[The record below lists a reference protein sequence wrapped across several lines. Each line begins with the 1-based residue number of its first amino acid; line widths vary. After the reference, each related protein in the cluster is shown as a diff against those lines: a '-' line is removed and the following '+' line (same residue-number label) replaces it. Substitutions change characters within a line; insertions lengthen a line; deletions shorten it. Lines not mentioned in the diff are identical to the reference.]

1 MNQEIEYAEMLEI
14 PVSTVSVVKRRR
26 KASKKA
32 PALPETLIEK
42 INHPQASPDASE
54 RLPFTDESE
63 ASASAQDFDTTFVED
78 APEPVRW
85 KRRKKLFLK
94 KSRWQPTETESEG
107 TGADGLSSP
116 EESVESQFLQ
126 APPRESKAAKWVY
139 RIEFACAG
147 VLCLGIFLTNVF
159 LPGSAINTFFRTM
172 TTPQDE
178 AVLSYEDFTLS
189 SIVGEY
195 STATVSVSS
204 EGVVSF
210 TAEGC
215 VYPCA
220 DGKVVDVLQEEGA
233 YVVKVEHSPSFTS
246 VLTGVDYVYYQIGD
260 TVKHNVPIA
269 YSKGEGEVQMTMYS
283 DGELL
288 TCVQI
293 DEQNC
298 LTWAETQK

>member
-14 PVSTVSVVKRRR
+14 PVTTISVVKRR
-26 KASKKA
+26 KKGTKKA
-32 PALPETLIEK
+32 PSLPETLIEK
-42 INHPQASPDASE
+42 INRPQASIEEEAEP
-54 RLPFTDESE
+54 LPATDGQPPAEQSFE
-63 ASASAQDFDTTFVED
+63 TTFVED
-78 APEPVRW
+78 APAPTRW
-85 KRRKKLFLK
+85 TRRRHLFKKGRAEGAESLPEEEEGVL
-94 KSRWQPTETESEG
+94 QSEG
-107 TGADGLSSP
+107 EAGAP
-116 EESVESQFLQ
+116 
-126 APPRESKAAKWVY
+126 PIPRESKAAKWVY

-147 VLCLGIFLTNVF
+147 ILCLGIFLTNVF

-172 TTPQDE
+172 TAPQGE

-195 STATVSVSS
+195 STATVSVSG

-220 DGKVVDVLQEEGA
+220 DGKVVEVLQEEGA

-269 YSKGEGEVQMTMYS
+269 YSKGDTEVQMTMYS
-283 DGELL
+283 GGELL

-293 DEQNC
+293 DKQNC